1 MGKQNEKLLK
11 NMKELDK
18 QKLPK
23 WFTGECYTRGAEVT
37 NRFGGDSCHLNNV
50 ELSMYDF
57 IMGATQLYE
66 TGMYLNKK
74 IIPKQLVSDL
84 RKGLDWFRKNNSEA
98 YMILLD

>member
-1 MGKQNEKLLK
+1 MGKQNEKLLR

-23 WFTGECYTRGAEVT
+23 WFTGKLYDEGAEVT

-57 IMGATQLYE
+57 IMGATQMLE
-66 TGMYLNKK
+66 MGIVRQGVRN
-74 IIPKQLVSDL
+74 DL
-84 RKGLDWFRKNNSEA
+84 IKGLDWFRKNNSEA